1 MLVTR
6 SSTDWASILVAE
18 YEAGADDEE
27 VMAAIRL
34 SRKDFAAYYED
45 NATFRELVDVGRLA
59 SAAWWK
65 RTARLN
71 LFNKNFNS
79 SIWLPV
85 MRHRFGWSDKSELNI
100 TGAPLSTKSDDE
112 LRADIAARMPGL
124 AKKLGVVK
132 KEADSVVLPFSSE
145 RNDE

>member
-1 MLVTR
+1 MT
-6 SSTDWASILVAE
+6 SQSTDWASILISE
-18 YEAGADDEE
+18 YESGADDEE

-34 SRKDFAAYYED
+34 SRKEFAQHYEESVQ
-45 NATFRELVDVGRLA
+45 FRELVDIGRLA

-65 RTARLN
+65 RVARTN

-85 MRHRFGWSDKSELNI
+85 MRHRFGWSDKQELSI
-100 TGAPLSTKSDDE
+100 TGSQMANKSDDE

-132 KEADSVVLPFSSE
+132 READNVVLPFPSE
-145 RNDE
+145 KSDE